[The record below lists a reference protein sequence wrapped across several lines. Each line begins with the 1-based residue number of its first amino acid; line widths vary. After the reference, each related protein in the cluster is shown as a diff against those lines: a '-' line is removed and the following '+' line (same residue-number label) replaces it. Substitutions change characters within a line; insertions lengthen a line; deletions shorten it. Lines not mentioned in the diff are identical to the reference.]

1 MARVR
6 ESNQPDREELLD
18 MAITAAKQG
27 QKQGARVMLRQVLNQ
42 DKRNERAMMWLAR
55 LATNEKERNQWH
67 SRVLMVNPDNDT
79 ARDALEKMDYQN
91 QAESNRLLIVLG
103 VVVGVMI
110 ILVIAVIIIVSLL
123 N

>member
-1 MARVR
+1 VARVR
-6 ESNQPDREELLD
+6 ESNQPDREELLN

-55 LATNEKERNQWH
+55 LATNEKERKQWL

>member
-1 MARVR
+1 VARVR

-55 LATNEKERNQWH
+55 LATNEKERKQWL

>member
-55 LATNEKERNQWH
+55 LATNEKERKQWL

>member
-1 MARVR
+1 
-6 ESNQPDREELLD
+6 
-18 MAITAAKQG
+18 
-27 QKQGARVMLRQVLNQ
+27 
-42 DKRNERAMMWLAR
+42 
-55 LATNEKERNQWH
+55 
-67 SRVLMVNPDNDT
+67 MVNPDNDT

>member
-6 ESNQPDREELLD
+6 ESNQPDREELLN

-55 LATNEKERNQWH
+55 LATNEKERKQWL